1 MALQTIFQKLSI
13 WSHWNDL
20 FLPVE
25 VWVLKVEK
33 ESGPKYILDTNSEY
47 QAALKGLILYYI
59 LFG

>member
-13 WSHWNDL
+13 WSHWNDW

-25 VWVLKVEK
+25 VLVLTVEK
-33 ESGPKYILDTNSEY
+33 ESGPKYIFDANSEY